1 MVSLGTAESTE
12 RQEHRSTDLGAG
24 ARAARQLTQ
33 RQLVV
38 WKVPRNIQPLTSTR
52 LTRNLTKPKP
62 MFLKKNSF
70 QISCDWPWF
79 GFTSSGA
86 VQAVPQHPR
95 PHCLAAV
102 GGLGAFPGAFCTLL
116 TSWAEIRGAFLI
128 FWIPSFQS
136 RCIS

>member
-62 MFLKKNSF
+62 TFLKKNSF

-95 PHCLAAV
+95 PHCLGAT
-102 GGLGAFPGAFCTLL
+102 GGLGAFPGAFCVLL
-116 TSWAEIRGAFLI
+116 TS
-128 FWIPSFQS
+128 
-136 RCIS
+136 